1 MPSVTETYYSSTY
14 KGEPVD
20 SADFPGL
27 LVRAQEIVEE
37 MIMYRTTLDTMSNL
51 SKATQERIKKAICAQ
66 IEYLNANPDVDI
78 DDSNLQSAGLGR
90 FNYSKAAGA
99 NGSSETSVYAPRALR
114 ILAPTGLL
122 YRGGGVSV

>member
-51 SKATQERIKKAICAQ
+51 PKTTQERIKKAICAQ
-66 IEYLNANPDVDI
+66 IEYLDANPGI
-78 DDSNLQSAGLGR
+78 DTDGADLQSAGLGK
-90 FNYSKAAGA
+90 FNYSKTT
-99 NGSSETSVYAPRALR
+99 GSDGNSQQSIYSPRAQR
-114 ILAPTGLL
+114 ILLPTGLL
-122 YRGGGVSV
+122 YRGGRHL